1 VTSKRSIVFFLSL
14 FLCFYLLFSRALS
27 SSISDKKA
35 ELNDIRSQIR
45 SSKEKIE
52 KANKEERELSGKLRK
67 NQSLLYA
74 AQKEVDKAALNLKV
88 TEKKLK
94 LLKSELSMSEKRHKK
109 HQIELE
115 KRLQQIYEDMDPSY
129 ISVLT
134 EVKSFSEFLNT
145 FYYLQMI
152 VEDDFLVL
160 KKIRLEKAEIA
171 KKKVAVEKRYNQV
184 LKLKKQLNEKE
195 SRMTTIVADQEYLI
209 ALLNDERKEYSAR
222 LVQLEDNVQE
232 IQAEIQSII
241 NKGSYYTSYS
251 GNGNLSSWPARG
263 PVTSSFGWRIHP
275 IYGEWRFHS
284 GVDIGSDYGSPIY
297 SEPIS
302 TPE

>member
-1 VTSKRSIVFFLSL
+1 MTSKRSIVFFLSL

-134 EVKSFSEFLNT
+134 EVKSFS
-145 FYYLQMI
+145 
-152 VEDDFLVL
+152 
-160 KKIRLEKAEIA
+160 
-171 KKKVAVEKRYNQV
+171 
-184 LKLKKQLNEKE
+184 
-195 SRMTTIVADQEYLI
+195 
-209 ALLNDERKEYSAR
+209 
-222 LVQLEDNVQE
+222 
-232 IQAEIQSII
+232 
-241 NKGSYYTSYS
+241 
-251 GNGNLSSWPARG
+251 
-263 PVTSSFGWRIHP
+263 
-275 IYGEWRFHS
+275 
-284 GVDIGSDYGSPIY
+284 
-297 SEPIS
+297 
-302 TPE
+302 